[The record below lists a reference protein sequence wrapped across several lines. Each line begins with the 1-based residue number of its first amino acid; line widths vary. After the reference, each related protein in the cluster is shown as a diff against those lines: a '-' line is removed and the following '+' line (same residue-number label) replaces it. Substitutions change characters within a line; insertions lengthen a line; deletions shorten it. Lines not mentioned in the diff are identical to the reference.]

1 MPNGALQIIDRK
13 KNIYKLS
20 LGEYVAPEKVQNIY
34 ARCPYVA
41 ESFLYGNSLKDY
53 NIAIIHPNL
62 EALQMLAKKMK
73 IGENDPVKLCE
84 DKRIVDFVLQAII
97 DQGKNDGLFGF
108 EQARKI
114 KLWPEPFMKAG
125 IVTNTM
131 KLQRHQ
137 AHKFFEKKINILYE
151 E

>member
-41 ESFLYGNSLKDY
+41 ESFLYGDSLKDY

-62 EALQMLAKKMK
+62 EALQMLAKKME
-73 IGENDPVKLCE
+73 IGENDPAKLC
-84 DKRIVDFVLQAII
+84 
-97 DQGKNDGLFGF
+97 
-108 EQARKI
+108 
-114 KLWPEPFMKAG
+114 
-125 IVTNTM
+125 
-131 KLQRHQ
+131 
-137 AHKFFEKKINILYE
+137 
-151 E
+151 